1 MNILVFFLFFFSLL
15 SSSVNTLDL
24 IQPFGLKE
32 GFSFSFSDYQM
43 CFARGGAVT
52 DQGN

>member
-1 MNILVFFLFFFSLL
+1 MKILVFFFFSLL

-32 GFSFSFSDYQM
+32 GFSFSFFDYHM

-52 DQGN
+52 DQGH